1 MANYGKVSALR
12 IWLWAVI
19 WCTLAGSAIIIIYS
33 LITRYVP
40 ILLRFLPLPFTRV
53 ALLCFAIA
61 LLALTGSLLLVR
73 SIGMTFG
80 DVWYMMAGSHR
91 LTDFV
96 SDPVAATSQS
106 QTADGTVS
114 APSTVA
120 VLKLSALTW
129 TVGSDAYCV
138 LTAPHKA
145 HGKDAVEGVQSAF
158 KAECDSMLPGY
169 RSAGSTPF
177 GSTGISWH
185 YYLEDDEDD
194 DLEAGDDEI

>member
-1 MANYGKVSALR
+1 MENYSKVSALH

-19 WCTLAGSAIIIIYS
+19 WCTLVGSAIMIVYS

-40 ILLRFLPLPFTRV
+40 ILLRFLPLPFVRL

-73 SIGMTFG
+73 SIGMRFG
-80 DVWYMMAGSHR
+80 DVYYMMVGSYR

-106 QTADGTVS
+106 QTADGVTS

-129 TVGSDAYCV
+129 TTGSDAYCV

-169 RSAGSTPF
+169 RSAGSSSF

-185 YYLEDDEDD
+185 YYLEDEDD
-194 DLEAGDDEI
+194 DEI